1 MTKCEKYWVFGMIL
15 MLSIKH
21 QDVPTLLGSIGNVV
35 SYIGG
40 FVCFALVLWY
50 AVRGEK

>member
-15 MLSIKH
+15 MLCVKH
-21 QDVPTLLGSIGNVV
+21 QDVPTLLGSLSNVI

-40 FVCFALVLWY
+40 LICFALVLWF
-50 AVRGEK
+50 AIRGEK